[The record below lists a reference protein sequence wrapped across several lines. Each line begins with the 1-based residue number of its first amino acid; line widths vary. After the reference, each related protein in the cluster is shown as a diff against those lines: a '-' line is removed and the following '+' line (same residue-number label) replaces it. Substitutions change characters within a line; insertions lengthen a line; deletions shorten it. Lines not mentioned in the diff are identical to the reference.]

1 MRKGN
6 KNLINK
12 NLLKLNP
19 PYKIINTSRAEL
31 FNSAEI
37 EYCFENKLLEQYLTD
52 VLEEEPFLI
61 RMKLN
66 ILDYGKCS
74 KSMELMLFLLPL
86 ILVAL
91 AGAIYI
97 NVRFF

>member
-1 MRKGN
+1 MKRN
-6 KNLINK
+6 KNFSNK

-52 VLEEEPFLI
+52 VLGRTFLI

-97 NVRFF
+97 NVRFFN